1 MGRWVRAS
9 GALAVAVA
17 LGACSLLGR
26 EPAPVAKPPPPDD
39 RAPLEW
45 ARGEEYFVW
54 IRRSCRTLSIYH
66 RGEWVRTYRHVAFG
80 RAPGAKRAKG
90 DKRTPV
96 GLYRIIRRYPHPRWS
111 RFLLLDYPNIND
123 RENHRL
129 AYAAGRAPAGVGGAI
144 GIHGSDEPI
153 LNETGM
159 DWTLGCI
166 SLLNRDVEELSD
178 LVPDGTLV
186 LIED

>member
-1 MGRWVRAS
+1 MGRWLRAG
-9 GALAVAVA
+9 GALGLAAA
-17 LGACSLLGR
+17 LGACSLLAG
-26 EPAPVAKPPPPDD
+26 EPERPKPPPVPDD
-39 RAPLEW
+39 QAPLEW

-66 RGEWVRTYRHVAFG
+66 RGEWIRTYRHVAFG
-80 RAPGAKRAKG
+80 RAPGAKHARG

-96 GLYRIIRRYPHPRWS
+96 GLYRIVRRYRHPRWS
-111 RFLLLDYPNIND
+111 RFLLLDYPNLND
-123 RENHRL
+123 REDHRR
-129 AYAAGRAPAGVGGAI
+129 AYAAGRAPPSAGGAI

-153 LNETGM
+153 LNETGT

-166 SLLNRDVEELSD
+166 SLFNRDVEELSD